1 MSQASNGGDVGVDDA
16 LDLGGE
22 GGGVVPVREGDLEA
36 LAGNAVGEHVTLDHG
51 ADVNSAVTALLGIG
65 ARSNEGLLLTT
76 PGAED
81 DGVLELHVVVTAIR
95 RAISKRAEVPLPSS
109 LAPGARA
116 MPEAELRARES

>member
-1 MSQASNGGDVGVDDA
+1 MMPLTWAVRV
-16 LDLGGE
+16 
-22 GGGVVPVREGDLEA
+22 GGVVPVREGDLEA
-36 LAGNAVGEHVTLDHG
+36 LAGNTVGEHVTLDHG
-51 ADVNSAVTALLGIG
+51 ADVNTAVTALLGVG
-65 ARSNEGLLLTT
+65 AISNEALLLTT

>member
-1 MSQASNGGDVGVDDA
+1 MMMPLTWAVRV
-16 LDLGGE
+16 
-22 GGGVVPVREGDLEA
+22 GGVVPVREGDLEA

-51 ADVNSAVTALLGIG
+51 ADVNTAVTALLGVG
-65 ARSNEGLLLTT
+65 ARSNEALLLTT